1 MEIKDW
7 EQKIKKWDLYPEAV
21 KEIVDKSSK
30 KDLVRLIL
38 LLVHYVGLVNEI
50 GELGGKIKKEIRDD
64 RRIPTLRDPVKGK
77 EAGDGEWYLTT
88 VERDLGFT
96 KNEVTDM
103 NDEKLQKREDTN
115 KMHGSGDHREDE
127 K

>member
-1 MEIKDW
+1 MKIEDW

-64 RRIPTLRDPVKGK
+64 RRIPTLRDLVKGK

>member
-1 MEIKDW
+1 MDIKDW

-21 KEIVDKSSK
+21 EEIVDKSSK

-64 RRIPTLRDPVKGK
+64 RRIPTIRDPVKGK
-77 EAGDGEWYLTT
+77 EVGDGEWYLTII
-88 VERDLGFT
+88 EHDLGYT
-96 KNEVTDM
+96 KNETTDM

-115 KMHGSGDHREDE
+115 KMHGSGDHREDD
-127 K
+127 

>member
-1 MEIKDW
+1 MLIEEW
-7 EQKIKKWDLYPEAV
+7 EEKIKKWDLYPEAIE
-21 KEIVDKSSK
+21 EIVDKYSK
-30 KDLVRLIL
+30 KEIVRLIT

-64 RRIPTLRDPVKGK
+64 KRVPSIRDSVKGR

-88 VERDLGFT
+88 LEKDLGYT
-96 KNEVTDM
+96 KTEIINM
-103 NDEKLQKREDTN
+103 NDEKLQRRDEKN

-127 K
+127 